1 VNEIKATD
9 GLIEKRI
16 SEMAAVLIAV
26 AFFCMS
32 LFSQCQNLISDSN
45 VAGYN
50 SGWEYSYG
58 EETGSVDLPAELS
71 APKDTVIILKK
82 MLPERL
88 SDSAGIVFRTRLQR
102 VRIYIE
108 GEMIY
113 QYPSQKLIGDAV
125 PSTWNFVKLSEEAAG
140 KQIEIRL
147 ESPYSEFAGKIEEI
161 RIGNYNELISDT
173 VADQLPAFMLSLSI
187 GILGALVLLLFRS
200 SLLEKLGTDT
210 LNGTITSET
219 IEESNV
225 VTMRVESPSAQ
236 DARAILDAALEIY
249 PETARFVLGD
259 IQFNYLDEP
268 ETPAEPYNQIGT
280 LRSLALGGA
289 GGAVIALVIL
299 GMSALFRRTARNSEE
314 MKQITSLRCL
324 AAVPHVRSKA
334 RKTHKNRI
342 LSVMEKRV
350 PYGYRES
357 IRALKVRLERAM
369 KKNGGQILLITST
382 VSGEGKSTLAVNL
395 AEMFAA
401 KGSRVLFIDGDLR
414 KQEDARMFGSRK
426 GMGLAELV
434 KGERPGRELLRKMK
448 GKELYL
454 LGGSRPV
461 KQPAPILSSPKIEAF
476 LGEMRKRMDYI
487 IIDTP
492 PCCMFQDAGILADQ
506 ADGIL
511 YVVKY
516 DEAPQREIRTGFLSL
531 SGKNAPFL
539 GYVFNDYPESVSEY
553 GYGRYGYENYGYRK
567 YGYGHGYGE
576 YSEKQMGEGTE

>member
-1 VNEIKATD
+1 
-9 GLIEKRI
+9 
-16 SEMAAVLIAV
+16 M
-26 AFFCMS
+26 
-32 LFSQCQNLISDSN
+32 
-45 VAGYN
+45 
-50 SGWEYSYG
+50 
-58 EETGSVDLPAELS
+58 
-71 APKDTVIILKK
+71 
-82 MLPERL
+82 
-88 SDSAGIVFRTRLQR
+88 
-102 VRIYIE
+102 
-108 GEMIY
+108 
-113 QYPSQKLIGDAV
+113 
-125 PSTWNFVKLSEEAAG
+125 
-140 KQIEIRL
+140 
-147 ESPYSEFAGKIEEI
+147 
-161 RIGNYNELISDT
+161 
-173 VADQLPAFMLSLSI
+173 
-187 GILGALVLLLFRS
+187 
-200 SLLEKLGTDT
+200 
-210 LNGTITSET
+210 
-219 IEESNV
+219 
-225 VTMRVESPSAQ
+225 
-236 DARAILDAALEIY
+236 
-249 PETARFVLGD
+249 
-259 IQFNYLDEP
+259 
-268 ETPAEPYNQIGT
+268 
-280 LRSLALGGA
+280 
-289 GGAVIALVIL
+289 VIL

-357 IRALKVRLERAM
+357 IRALQVRLERAM

-434 KGERPGRELLRKMK
+434 KGRTPRQGAAAEDEGEGTVSAWRQPPGETA
-448 GKELYL
+448 G
-454 LGGSRPV
+454 
-461 KQPAPILSSPKIEAF
+461 AILSSPKIEAF

-539 GYVFNDYPESVSEY
+539 GYVFNDYPESASEY
-553 GYGRYGYENYGYRK
+553 GYEDMDMRIMDTGNMVTDMATVNIRK
-567 YGYGHGYGE
+567 NRW
-576 YSEKQMGEGTE
+576 EKERNND

>member
-1 VNEIKATD
+1 MDELKRNNAQNDDEMEIDLVLLVRTMWRSFLK
-9 GLIEKRI
+9 LWWL
-16 SEMAAVLIAV
+16 VLI
-26 AFFCMS
+26 
-32 LFSQCQNLISDSN
+32 LI
-45 VAGYN
+45 
-50 SGWEYSYG
+50 
-58 EETGSVDLPAELS
+58 
-71 APKDTVIILKK
+71 
-82 MLPERL
+82 
-88 SDSAGIVFRTRLQR
+88 
-102 VRIYIE
+102 
-108 GEMIY
+108 
-113 QYPSQKLIGDAV
+113 
-125 PSTWNFVKLSEEAAG
+125 AAG
-140 KQIEIRL
+140 AGGFLIFQSMRYEPMYECSATFTVATGDS
-147 ESPYSEFAGKIEEI
+147 ESGSYSFYYDM
-161 RIGNYNELISDT
+161 NT
-173 VADQLPAFMLSLSI
+173 ADQLSRTFPY
-187 GILGALVLLLFRS
+187 ILESNFFRS

-334 RKTHKNRI
+334 RKTHKTRI
-342 LSVMEKRV
+342 LSVMEKRA

-357 IRALKVRLERAM
+357 IRALQVRLERAM

-434 KGERPGRELLRKMK
+434 KGKRPGRELLRKMK